1 MLSYFQSLS
10 FKKSLFVQSI
20 LYTVQYIF
28 KANNIGGIGFKACK
42 MNLLFDLNFV
52 IANDPSCSSL
62 IVAMD

>member
-20 LYTVQYIF
+20 LYTVQSIY
-28 KANNIGGIGFKACK
+28 KPNNIGGIGFKACK

-52 IANDPSCSSL
+52 IANDP
-62 IVAMD
+62 